1 MSMAHRATHTRAALA
16 GAACI
21 AGAALVASSGVPVIA
36 GGAAVADASAGAGR
50 TVATGSGGSD
60 KPATLWYDEPAT
72 DWESQ
77 SLPIGNGPLGASV
90 FGGVGSDRLQF
101 NEKSLWTGGPGAP
114 RYNYGNWTEPR
125 PGALDGLR
133 ERIWAEGSIRPEDVL
148 AAMGLQAEKPRHL
161 LFGAYQRFGDVH
173 LTFPDQPDADVEDYR
188 RDLDI
193 GEAVAGVTYA
203 SGDVTFD
210 REYFAS
216 AVDGVIVGRITADQP
231 GSVDLT
237 ARVSTPSNRSRTS
250 TALDGR
256 ITTVGALDSN
266 GLRHESQLQVVN
278 QGGQR
283 VDGADGTVT
292 VQDADSVVLILA
304 AGTDYAKKYPT
315 YRGADPHRRIT
326 GLVDKARAKGYSAL
340 RAAHVKDYTELY
352 DRVSLDLGG
361 ALPDVPTDELLDAYT
376 GGSTV
381 SERALEELFFQ
392 YGRYLLIASSRPG
405 SLPANLQGVWNAH
418 EAPPWQADYHLN
430 INLQMNY
437 WLAEST
443 NLTELTEPLSA
454 YVDGLR
460 EPGRVTAKQ
469 MFGVKHGWVAH
480 HASNIFGWTGA
491 WDHTAYFFPES
502 GAWLADQLYDHY
514 RFTADRKYLR
524 EVAYPVMKEAAEF
537 WLENLQVDPRDG
549 KLVAIPS
556 RSPEIG
562 PTTAGAS
569 MSQQILWH
577 LFTDV
582 REAARDAG
590 DPAFAGKAAK
600 VLKKLDPG
608 LRIGSWGQLQEWKE
622 DIDDPDEHH
631 RHVSHMFG
639 LHPGRTI
646 SPRTTPELAEAAKVS
661 LHARGDDGT
670 GWSKAWKINFWA
682 RLLDGDHAHKL
693 LADQLRDSTLPN
705 LWDTHPP
712 FQIDGNFGATS
723 GVTEMLLQSHLDTID
738 VLPALPSSWPSGRID
753 GLRARGAFTVGTT
766 WSDGT
771 PREIRLTSDKGG
783 PATLRSD
790 MFGGGRVQVFKANG
804 KTVHYKVDGDVMS
817 LPTTP
822 GESYRIVTR

>member
-1 MSMAHRATHTRAALA
+1 MGHRHNHYRKARAW
-16 GAACI
+16 AASLV
-21 AGAALVASSGVPVIA
+21 GAALLASSGVPVIVS
-36 GGAAVADASAGAGR
+36 GAAAVDASAGTGRAGV
-50 TVATGSGGSD
+50 TSGDGAG

-90 FGGVGSDRLQF
+90 FGGVQSERLQF
-101 NEKSLWTGGPGAP
+101 NEKTLWTGGPGTP

-125 PGALDGLR
+125 PGALEGLR
-133 ERIWAEGSIRPEDVL
+133 QRIWDEGSIRPEDVL
-148 AAMGLQAEKPRHL
+148 ATMGLPRENPRHL

-173 LTFPDQPDADVEDYR
+173 LTFPDQSDAVENYR

-193 GEAVAGVTYA
+193 GKAVAGVSYA
-203 SGDVTFD
+203 SGAVSYD

-216 AVDGVIVGRITADQP
+216 AVDGVIVGRITANQP

-237 ARVSTPSNRSRTS
+237 AAVNTPTNRSSSS
-250 TALDGR
+250 TALGGR

-292 VQDADSVVLILA
+292 VTDADSVVLILA
-304 AGTDYAKKYPT
+304 AGTNYAPDYPT
-315 YRGADPHRRIT
+315 YRGADPHGRLT
-326 GLVDKARAKGYSAL
+326 GLVDAARSKGYDAL
-340 RAAHVKDYTELY
+340 RAAHVRDYTELY
-352 DRVSLDLGG
+352 DRVDLDLGG
-361 ALPDVPTDELLDAYT
+361 ALPDVPTDELLGAYT
-376 GGSTV
+376 GSSTV

-392 YGRYLLIASSRPG
+392 YGRYLLISSSRPG

-418 EAPPWQADYHLN
+418 EVPPWQADYHLN

-443 NLTELTEPLSA
+443 NLTELTEPLSS

-469 MFGVKHGWVAH
+469 MFGVQRGWVAH

-491 WDHTAYFFPES
+491 WDHPAYFFPES

-514 RFTADRKYLR
+514 RFTADKKYLR
-524 EVAYPVMKEAAEF
+524 EVAYPVLKESAQF
-537 WLENLQVDPRDG
+537 WLENLRVDPRDG

-562 PTTAGAS
+562 PTSAGAS

-582 REAARDAG
+582 AEAARAAD
-590 DPAFAGKAAK
+590 DPAFAAKAGQ

-622 DIDDPDEHH
+622 DIDNPDEHH

-661 LHARGDDGT
+661 LRARGDDGT

-693 LADQLRDSTLPN
+693 LADQLRESTLPN

-723 GVTEMLLQSHLDTID
+723 GVTEMLMQSHLDTID
-738 VLPALPSSWPSGRID
+738 VLPALPANWRSGQID

-771 PREIRLTSDKGG
+771 PTEIRVTSDKGRH
-783 PATLRSD
+783 AKIRSG
-790 MFGGGRVQVFKANG
+790 MFRGRVQVYKSNG
-804 KTVHYKVDGDVMS
+804 KPAPYKVDEDNVMT

-822 GESYRIVTR
+822 GECYRIVTG